1 MSVEADFSDAV
12 LAKARRV
19 PAEDIRQHEGD
30 ASVWFVKSG
39 RTGTEHRVQFIA
51 TGDPSADIPITDWV
65 TCTCQHGDVKVS
77 TAHCYHAAAAM
88 LAQNDLADTEGE
100 L

>member
-1 MSVEADFSDAV
+1 MSAEADFSDAV

-30 ASVWFVKSG
+30 ETVWFVKSG
-39 RTGTEHRVQFIA
+39 RTGTEHRVQFIQR
-51 TGDPSADIPITDWV
+51 WV

-77 TAHCYHAAAAM
+77 TAHCYHAAAAL
-88 LAQNDLADTEGE
+88 LALNDLADTEGE
-100 L
+100 A